1 MFYLVGD
8 QRLCD
13 ACHPLGICC
22 LRRRWRAGRLR
33 RASTARRQ
41 TAQNRIQVRNGLHG
55 DRKRSRRSQ
64 LRLLGRLQSNRAS
77 ELSNGRR
84 TGLCYA
90 WRMSPV
96 ATLAMLMLM
105 LMPAAA
111 ASIPAVKSAQCPP
124 GHIVSGGYCTPMF
137 RRAPGLP
144 GLPFPGE
151 AASLAIGHSSALVH
165 HAPHRA
171 WPRPAQWAKWRISA
185 TAERH
190 ACSFMLPSVPRGTQ
204 SALEHAATCI
214 ARAPRQLDDV
224 FTRRRTSRN

>member
-90 WRMSPV
+90 WRMSLV
-96 ATLAMLMLM
+96 ATLAMLM

-137 RRAPGLP
+137 RPAPGLRGP
-144 GLPFPGE
+144 LFPGNGISRPE
-151 AASLAIGHSSALVH
+151 TK
-165 HAPHRA
+165 AP
-171 WPRPAQWAKWRISA
+171 K
-185 TAERH
+185 
-190 ACSFMLPSVPRGTQ
+190 L
-204 SALEHAATCI
+204 
-214 ARAPRQLDDV
+214 
-224 FTRRRTSRN
+224 TR